1 MQPDSGSQAEY
12 AGSQFVGRWLPVAQ
26 SISQLA
32 LQLHGMPGA
41 SMVLGL
47 LVAVTD
53 PEGSP
58 EGLLRSIKADT
69 SALRMAPLR
78 TAMQALS
85 DARRVGQEHSEWSR
99 YIDRADDELS
109 RARSLASG
117 PNEVAVI
124 EFNHG
129 VVYLL
134 RGDETNALH
143 HLRLS
148 ARASDDAVSLYM
160 RWGYNI
166 LDRREPRV
174 IKKWPL
180 AARIAL
186 MPTFPVLLAGGAVYT
201 AATMPM
207 RRRSMRELREFISFY
222 NLIQHTLNSVGG
234 DDPRYLKIERVAK
247 YKGEGPE
254 FLLMFAPISGP
265 KR

>member
-1 MQPDSGSQAEY
+1 MQPDSGSQAGY
-12 AGSQFVGRWLPVAQ
+12 VGSQFVGRWLPVAQ
-26 SISQLA
+26 SISQVA
-32 LQLHGMPGA
+32 MQLHGMPGA

-53 PEGSP
+53 PDSSP

-78 TAMQALS
+78 TAMRALS

-124 EFNHG
+124 EFNHA

-134 RGDETNALH
+134 RGDEPNALH

-148 ARASDDAVSLYM
+148 AGASDDAISLYM

-166 LDRREPRV
+166 IDWRQSNAVKLWPR
-174 IKKWPL
+174 
-180 AARIAL
+180 AARIA
-186 MPTFPVLLAGGAVYT
+186 MIPTYPVLLMAVGTYT
-201 AATMPM
+201 AMTMPK

-234 DDPRYLKIERVAK
+234 DDPRYLKIQQLAK
-247 YKGEGPE
+247 HKSDGPE
-254 FLLMFAPISGP
+254 FALMFAPIDEP
-265 KR
+265 KK